1 MDEAQFLTREEV
13 MYLVH
18 LVDVC
23 GIPVMC
29 YGLRADFRGELFPG
43 SYELLVMA
51 DKLEEVKTICWCGKK
66 AAFNAR
72 FDANGKVLKE
82 GEHVVLGA
90 NDQYIGLCRRHW
102 MLCNIWPRRG
112 GAERTETR
120 GGGVCAMPAGIVAA
134 KAMLHQWEEPV
145 LSGTNGA
152 GCVFFCGC
160 NLGCVFCQ
168 NGKISHENFGKVL
181 SPARLREIFFE
192 LIAQG
197 AHCIDLVSPTHF
209 TPWVCEALADPLPV
223 PVVWNSGGYERV
235 ETLKTLEG
243 RVQIYLPDLKYALE
257 KPARELSCAGDYFPV
272 AAAAIDEMLRQV
284 GPYQIGDDGLMK
296 SGVIIRHLV
305 LPGQLENTKAIIDY
319 VSAHF
324 PPHTVL
330 FSLMSQYTP
339 QPGASGALARRLNHA
354 EYRAA
359 VRYMTDCGI
368 TDGFCQELSSAKEE
382 YTPIFDLQG
391 V

>member
-1 MDEAQFLTREEV
+1 MDNAQCPSGGCHQCPRDCGVLREAGAIG
-13 MYLVH
+13 Y
-18 LVDVC
+18 C
-23 GIPVMC
+23 G
-29 YGLRADFRGELFPG
+29 
-43 SYELLVMA
+43 
-51 DKLEEVKTICWCGKK
+51 
-66 AAFNAR
+66 
-72 FDANGKVLKE
+72 
-82 GEHVVLGA
+82 
-90 NDQYIGLCRRHW
+90 
-102 MLCNIWPRRG
+102 
-112 GAERTETR
+112 
-120 GGGVCAMPAGIVAA
+120 MPAELYVSRIAP
-134 KAMLHQWEEPV
+134 HRWEEPPI
-145 LSGTNGA
+145 SGTCGS
-152 GCVFFCGC
+152 GTVFFTGC
-160 NLGCVFCQ
+160 SLRCVFCQ
-168 NGKISHENFGKVL
+168 NRDISRT
-181 SPARLREIFFE
+181 RL
-192 LIAQG
+192 G
-197 AHCIDLVSPTHF
+197 
-209 TPWVCEALADPLPV
+209 TPLTEEALAHRLLTLADSGVHNINLVTPTHYTEPLARVLEKVKPRLHI

-235 ETLKTLEG
+235 ETLRTLEG
-243 RVQIYLPDLKYALE
+243 KVQIYLPDLKYALE
-257 KPARELSCAGDYFPV
+257 KPARELSYAGDYFPV

-284 GPYQIGDDGLMK
+284 GPYVIGEDGLMK

-305 LPGQLENTKAIIDY
+305 LPGQLENTKAVIDY